1 MEKKIHTNI
10 KMCIVIKKYTLLFWQ
25 LFNWC
30 DFESEVSSK
39 SLVITVEELQWIQSK
54 NENVKKKHFNLNKK

>member
-1 MEKKIHTNI
+1 
-10 KMCIVIKKYTLLFWQ
+10 MCIVIKKYTLLFWQ

>member
-1 MEKKIHTNI
+1 
-10 KMCIVIKKYTLLFWQ
+10 MCIVIKKYTLLFWQ

-39 SLVITVEELQWIQSK
+39 SLVITVEELQWIKSK
-54 NENVKKKHFNLNKK
+54 NENVKKNINI